1 MFCDD
6 WAAFSSSELDVL
18 AHFHMHDHWEHQ
30 TPSTT
35 WTKPVYYGLFIIEN
49 SALYGGYF
57 CAGRVCR
64 CGNTNARMLFLH
76 AGEKALRGATHQL
89 TRGRSFWVLGQLLV
103 TNDFHHRCSEPA
115 STLGSP
121 PPSMQLLFFFLL
133 WGRLQQPCP
142 ARSRG
147 EGLWVWAEFLCLCFH
162 SVDAQWPLNRLD
174 LTGERLANR
183 WRNSESA
190 VWRRP
195 AGWDTFGG
203 LSQEPT
209 ACWRSR
215 RGCFSWLSVP
225 GTRRPGFGPQK
236 RNRPQK
242 PQQRAGHQMPPC
254 QQVPPRQHGRQV
266 PPRRPIPRRRRM
278 TRRKVMTCPGLGR
291 KSSTWP
297 LESVSLSRRGTRPRP
312 PGLLTEA
319 WQRRWRALTLTR
331 RVIQTGSVGGGWRRV
346 LRSG

>member
-115 STLGSP
+115 SSSGP
-121 PPSMQLLFFFLL
+121 PL
-133 WGRLQQPCP
+133 RPC
-142 ARSRG
+142 
-147 EGLWVWAEFLCLCFH
+147 
-162 SVDAQWPLNRLD
+162 N
-174 LTGERLANR
+174 
-183 WRNSESA
+183 
-190 VWRRP
+190 
-195 AGWDTFGG
+195 
-203 LSQEPT
+203 
-209 ACWRSR
+209 
-215 RGCFSWLSVP
+215 CFSFFCYE
-225 GTRRPGFGPQK
+225 GG
-236 RNRPQK
+236 
-242 PQQRAGHQMPPC
+242 C
-254 QQVPPRQHGRQV
+254 
-266 PPRRPIPRRRRM
+266 
-278 TRRKVMTCPGLGR
+278 
-291 KSSTWP
+291 SS
-297 LESVSLSRRGTRPRP
+297 
-312 PGLLTEA
+312 
-319 WQRRWRALTLTR
+319 RALR
-331 RVIQTGSVGGGWRRV
+331 DPEGRVCECEQSFYVSVFIQWM
-346 LRSG
+346 LSGPWTAWI